1 MRFATVC
8 VSLLCGVTPLAAQ
21 SPASA
26 IDWDSLGAE
35 AVRNLSA
42 YLAVNTAN
50 PPGNELAAARFL
62 QQLLAKDGI
71 EAQILD
77 TAELGPGR
85 ANLYAR
91 YHSSSGKKAIALV
104 NHMDVVPVTPQFW
117 SVDPF
122 SGVAFRSIAT
132 SCSSEMPMRR
142 SAATAPWCSRNVTPT
157 GCETWSF

>member
-1 MRFATVC
+1 MRFATLC
-8 VSLLCGVTPLAAQ
+8 VSLLCSVTPLAAQ
-21 SPASA
+21 SPAA
-26 IDWDSLGAE
+26 TIEWDSLGAE

-77 TAELGPGR
+77 TTELGPGR

-91 YHSSSGKKAIALV
+91 YHDGRQKSHRARQSHGRGAGDAAVLVGRPVLGSGEGRL
-104 NHMDVVPVTPQFW
+104 HLGT
-117 SVDPF
+117 
-122 SGVAFRSIAT
+122 
-132 SCSSEMPMRR
+132 RR
-142 SAATAPWCSRNVTPT
+142 ARHE
-157 GCETWSF
+157 G

>member
-8 VSLLCGVTPLAAQ
+8 VSLLCSVTPLAAQ
-21 SPASA
+21 TPALS

-62 QQLLAKDGI
+62 QHLLATDGI

-77 TAELGPGR
+77 TTELGPGR

-91 YHSSSGKKAIALV
+91 YHSSGGKKAIALV
-104 NHMDVVPVTPQFW
+104 SHMDVVPVTPQFW

-122 SGVAFRSIAT
+122 SGAVKDGYVWGRGALDMKGEGLVQAMALIALKRSGVPL
-132 SCSSEMPMRR
+132 ER
-142 SAATAPWCSRNVTPT
+142 
-157 GCETWSF
+157 